1 MWAADPCLCRV
12 ARPTCTPVSC
22 STSSALGHLTQLG
35 MYLQDCW
42 DYLHA
47 NKLEHHP
54 LHDQGFPSI
63 GDVQTTVPVPQDQWF
78 EYAGERKGRF
88 QGLDRTECGI
98 HQPGEFRA
106 GCMHTLCLTT
116 QGYVVAA
123 QEGMDVDQDM
133 WNHSADWG
141 LHVFLAALGGW

>member
-1 MWAADPCLCRV
+1 MPPRCGQPHLHAHKLQPL
-12 ARPTCTPVSC
+12 PP
-22 STSSALGHLTQLG
+22 LGHLTQLN
-35 MYLQDCW
+35 MYCLQDCW

-98 HQPGEFRA
+98 HQPGESRA
-106 GCMHTLCLTT
+106 DNFLVICLTT
-116 QGYVVAA
+116 LG
-123 QEGMDVDQDM
+123 
-133 WNHSADWG
+133 HSVNA
-141 LHVFLAALGGW
+141 